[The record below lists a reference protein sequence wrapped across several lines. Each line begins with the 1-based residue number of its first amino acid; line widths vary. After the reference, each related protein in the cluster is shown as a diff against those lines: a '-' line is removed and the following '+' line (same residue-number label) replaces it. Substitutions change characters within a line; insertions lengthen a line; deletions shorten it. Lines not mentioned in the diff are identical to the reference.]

1 VIVAADYRASAGLR
15 VSSQAYARAF
25 HDVALVAPNNADP
38 FATAPFVVGS
48 GSARG
53 MSIAMT
59 YQASRYS
66 VYTSYAL
73 QSVRLEY
80 GSRTYVPEHGAAHAL
95 DAGLM
100 VHPSRAVSLRLGASG
115 RFGRH
120 ATPLS
125 TPFEWESCNVADR
138 GCEFAGS
145 PRAMRDS
152 LGATALPGYVRVD
165 LGVRARWPLHLAGRI
180 TELGIFGTL
189 TNIFAR
195 SNVLTVA
202 PDPITGQRT
211 PVTLRSRAPL
221 VAGIDWAF

>member
-1 VIVAADYRASAGLR
+1 
-15 VSSQAYARAF
+15 
-25 HDVALVAPNNADP
+25 
-38 FATAPFVVGS
+38 
-48 GSARG
+48 
-53 MSIAMT
+53 MSIGMT
-59 YQASRYS
+59 YLAGRYS
-66 VYTSYAL
+66 VSTTYAL

-80 GSRTYVPEHGAAHAL
+80 GTHAYVPEHGAAHAI
-95 DAGLM
+95 DAGFM
-100 VHPSRAVSLRLGASG
+100 VQASRAVSVRLGASG
-115 RFGRH
+115 RLGRH

-125 TPFEWESCNVADR
+125 TPFEWESCNIVDR

-145 PRAMRDS
+145 PRTNRDS

-165 LGVRARWPLHLAGRI
+165 LGIRARWPLHVAGRT

-202 PDPITGQRT
+202 PDPVSGRRT

-221 VAGIDWAF
+221 VAGLDWAF